1 MRPLPALL
9 ALSLLLVACGQAPET
24 NPPPAAPMPKAPGGA
39 PSASELSRLQARDPK
54 EVARVVSRFDYL
66 LHYRMMQMTGIES
79 ALGGEAQ
86 ALAALQAVGT
96 AYERKIDALLPQT
109 ARLMPAAFTGEG
121 MQSGVVGLGLAGF
134 TGLMT
139 GSVLA
144 SSVSSMSDQQLA
156 ELVRQGPMKFGD
168 KTGNA
173 ELQVGEDG
181 SLDQELAFDVEQSGL
196 SGKVKLKLRVDACPD
211 AQGKVGV
218 SMDVDSSMH
227 VSAKPGTGGS
237 VHTRFKLDRWL
248 DDDARLIDSADG
260 MATEMQMEIG
270 GVDDGSDRRMARTIR
285 MERDGTSSSAMTDW
299 RGFNIFTD
307 TPAVE
312 MANALIEQSHLMLV
326 LIAEMQLRGMGKGP
340 AWESGR
346 CVELKVTSDP
356 ARRRGIRPNTAFDLA
371 AMPRA
376 KADGAPTG
384 GNVVATLEGGESLQ
398 PASGKVRADAHYQYA
413 GPAKKDEKSTIAFEA
428 RSKRG
433 VGRAVLEFDTKQ
445 GRSYRI
451 TGLGTCNTSHTVC
464 DVDQPFSF
472 PVCGGTMQHTPTSDR
487 GGTHS
492 FEHSGARGSG
502 SYSLDGPEAEMTATY
517 QNTTCAMG
525 RCFKTPNGRAV
536 WTKIDSCE

>member
-24 NPPPAAPMPKAPGGA
+24 TPPPAPPMPKAPGAA

-54 EVARVVSRFDYL
+54 EVAREISRFDYL
-66 LHYRMMQMTGIES
+66 LHYRMMQMTGIEA

-86 ALAALQAVGT
+86 SLAALQAVGT

-134 TGLMT
+134 SGLMT
-139 GSVLA
+139 GSLV
-144 SSVSSMSDQQLA
+144 SSSISSMSDQQLA
-156 ELVRQGPMKFGD
+156 ALVQQGQMTFGD
-168 KTGNA
+168 RRGNA
-173 ELQVGEDG
+173 ELQIGEDG
-181 SLDQELAFDVEQSGL
+181 SLDQELAFDVEENGL

-248 DDDARLIDSADG
+248 DDDAKLIDSAEG
-260 MATEMQMEIG
+260 TATEMQMEIG
-270 GVDDGSDRRMARTIR
+270 GVDDGSDRRMTRTVR
-285 MERDGTSSSAMTDW
+285 LERGGTASSAMNDW
-299 RGFNIFTD
+299 SGFNIFTD
-307 TPAVE
+307 TPALE
-312 MANALIEQSHLMLV
+312 MANALINQSYTTLW
-326 LIAEMQLRGMGKGP
+326 LIAEMQLRGMGKGA

-356 ARRRGIRPNTAFDLA
+356 AKRKGIRPNTAFDLE

-413 GPAKKDEKSTIAFEA
+413 GPAKKDEKATISFEA

-433 VGRAVLEFDTKQ
+433 VGRAVLEFDTRQ

-492 FEHSGARGSG
+492 FQHSGARGSG
-502 SYSLDGPEAEMTATY
+502 SYTLDGPEAEMTATY
-517 QNTTCAMG
+517 QNVTCAG
-525 RCFKTPNGRAV
+525 TRCFKTPNGRAL

>member
-1 MRPLPALL
+1 
-9 ALSLLLVACGQAPET
+9 
-24 NPPPAAPMPKAPGGA
+24 
-39 PSASELSRLQARDPK
+39 
-54 EVARVVSRFDYL
+54 
-66 LHYRMMQMTGIES
+66 
-79 ALGGEAQ
+79 
-86 ALAALQAVGT
+86 
-96 AYERKIDALLPQT
+96 
-109 ARLMPAAFTGEG
+109 
-121 MQSGVVGLGLAGF
+121 
-134 TGLMT
+134 
-139 GSVLA
+139 
-144 SSVSSMSDQQLA
+144 
-156 ELVRQGPMKFGD
+156 
-168 KTGNA
+168 
-173 ELQVGEDG
+173 
-181 SLDQELAFDVEQSGL
+181 
-196 SGKVKLKLRVDACPD
+196 
-211 AQGKVGV
+211 
-218 SMDVDSSMH
+218 
-227 VSAKPGTGGS
+227 
-237 VHTRFKLDRWL
+237 
-248 DDDARLIDSADG
+248 IDSADG

-270 GVDDGSDRRMARTIR
+270 GVDDGSDRRMARTVR

-299 RGFNIFTD
+299 RGFNICTD

-312 MANALIEQSHLMLV
+312 MANAPNEQSQLMLV
-326 LIAEMQLRGMGKGP
+326 MIAELQLRGMGKGP

-356 ARRRGIRPNTAFDLA
+356 ARRKGIRPNTAFDLA

-492 FEHSGARGSG
+492 
-502 SYSLDGPEAEMTATY
+502 
-517 QNTTCAMG
+517 
-525 RCFKTPNGRAV
+525 
-536 WTKIDSCE
+536 